1 VIELTISQRLVNLIL
16 NYAYGH
22 AIVVEFKIGPY
33 LNVTELQI
41 TVESHINESHIKDKS
56 HINDVQAAY
65 QLLLYVLESSH
76 IKDKSHINDVFA
88 ADGQHR

>member
-1 VIELTISQRLVNLIL
+1 LNCQKTKLARSISFYTSLFGHAIVAESKIGPFLNVIELTISQRLVNLIL

-41 TVESHINESHIKDKS
+41 SQELVNLIAI
-56 HINDVQAAY
+56 
-65 QLLLYVLESSH
+65 
-76 IKDKSHINDVFA
+76 
-88 ADGQHR
+88 